1 MNLYRVVILDRNY
14 ASHIF
19 YSADEKKLLNTE
31 SNPELQCIHP
41 IEQKLFMDDIFE
53 IDKEN
58 PKKVNIVSSLVRT
71 CKQIAGVLMLE
82 HNKTFGR
89 TENKKRLLYKC
100 VPDDKH
106 LPAFLVPYEVK
117 MGFSKVQTNKFV
129 TFKYD
134 KWVDTH
140 PMGILTET
148 LGDVD
153 QLDCFYEYQLYCKSL
168 HISLSEFTKKTTDVL
183 RKKSHDEYIEQI
195 FQNSNYNIEDH
206 RDRYIFTI
214 DPEASTDLDDG
225 FHITNVTENNEQIGW
240 NITVYIANVY
250 FWLETLDL
258 WDSFSKRVSTIYLPD
273 RRRPMIPT
281 ILTDTLCSLLEK
293 QDRFALAMKF
303 FVTNDGSLDKS
314 QIEYKNVLINVK
326 KNFRYERSNLLNNI
340 HYQNIFNIS
349 KLMDKNIKDSHD
361 VVAHWMVQMNAYTGI
376 SMVDKKIGI
385 FRAVVFTDPYKDIS
399 ELEKIDADEDTCRI
413 IKTWNNTTGKYI
425 AYSETEDLAHELI
438 ELKTFKQNNYGKSI
452 SRPYIHITSP
462 IRRLV
467 DLLNQIILLNK
478 YNLITK
484 ISSNAIEF
492 LSNWMGNLNYINTT
506 MRSIRKIQT
515 DCNVLHKCIN
525 NPIYMDM
532 THKGIVFDKLIK
544 ANGMYTYMVYL
555 SNLKLLSRITC
566 PYDLDNYSYHMF
578 KMFMF
583 DDEHSFKKKIR
594 LQIESLEI
602 L

>member
-19 YSADEKKLLNTE
+19 YSADEKKLMNIE
-31 SNPELQCIHP
+31 SNHELQCINP
-41 IEQKLFMDDIFE
+41 LEQKLFMDDIFE
-53 IDKEN
+53 IDNEN

-71 CKQIAGVLMLE
+71 CKQIPGVLMLE
-82 HNKTFGR
+82 HSKTFGR

-106 LPAFLVPYEVK
+106 LPAFLVPYDIK

-148 LGDVD
+148 LGNVD
-153 QLDCFYEYQLYCKSL
+153 HLDCFYEYQLYCKSL

-183 RKKSHDEYIEQI
+183 RKKSHDEYIDQI
-195 FQNSNYNIEDH
+195 FHNSNYNIEDQ

-214 DPEASTDLDDG
+214 DPETSTDLDDG
-225 FHITNVTENNEQIGW
+225 FHITDVIENGEKIGW

-293 QDRFALAMKF
+293 QDRFALSMKF
-303 FVTNDGSLDKS
+303 FVTNDGTLDNS

-326 KNFRYERSNLLNNI
+326 KNFRYEHNNLLNNI

-349 KLMDKNIKDSHD
+349 RLMDTTIKDSHD
-361 VVAHWMVQMNAYTGI
+361 LVAHWMIQMNAYTGL

-385 FRAVVFTDPYKDIS
+385 FRSVVFTDPYTDIS
-399 ELEKIDADEDTCRI
+399 ELEKIDADEDTCRT

-425 AYSETEDLAHELI
+425 AYSETEELTHELI
-438 ELKTFKQNNYGKSI
+438 DLKTFKHKNYGKSI

-484 ISSNAIEF
+484 ISGNAIEF

-525 NPIYMDM
+525 NPVYMDI

-544 ANGMYTYMVYL
+544 ANGMFTYMVYL

-594 LQIESLEI
+594 LQIESL
-602 L
+602 

>member
-19 YSADEKKLLNTE
+19 YSADEKKMMNIE
-31 SNPELQCIHP
+31 SNHELQCINP
-41 IEQKLFMDDIFE
+41 LEQKLFMDDIFE
-53 IDKEN
+53 IGNEN

-71 CKQIAGVLMLE
+71 CKQIPGVLMLE
-82 HNKTFGR
+82 HSKTFGR

-106 LPAFLVPYEVK
+106 LPAFLVPYDIK

-148 LGDVD
+148 LGNVD
-153 QLDCFYEYQLYCKSL
+153 HLDCFYEYQLYCKSL

-183 RKKSHDEYIEQI
+183 RKKSHDEYIDQI
-195 FQNSNYNIEDH
+195 FHNSNYNIEDQ

-214 DPEASTDLDDG
+214 DPETSTDLDDG
-225 FHITNVTENNEQIGW
+225 FHITDVIENGEKIGW

-293 QDRFALAMKF
+293 QDRFALSMKF
-303 FVTNDGSLDKS
+303 FVTNDGTLDNS

-326 KNFRYERSNLLNNI
+326 KNFRYEHNNLLNNI

-349 KLMDKNIKDSHD
+349 RLMDTTIKDSHD
-361 VVAHWMVQMNAYTGI
+361 LVAHWMIQMNAYTGL

-385 FRAVVFTDPYKDIS
+385 FRSVVFTDPYTDIS
-399 ELEKIDADEDTCRI
+399 ELEKIDADEDTCRT

-425 AYSETEDLAHELI
+425 AYSETEELTHELI
-438 ELKTFKQNNYGKSI
+438 DLKTFKHKNYGKSI

-484 ISSNAIEF
+484 ISGNAIEF

-525 NPIYMDM
+525 NPVYMDI

-544 ANGMYTYMVYL
+544 ANGMFTYMVYL

-594 LQIESLEI
+594 LQIESL
-602 L
+602 

>member
-19 YSADEKKLLNTE
+19 YSADENKLMNIE
-31 SNPELQCIHP
+31 SNPEVQCINP
-41 IEQKLFMDDIFE
+41 LEQKLFMDDIFE

-71 CKQIAGVLMLE
+71 CKQIPGVLMLE

-100 VPDDKH
+100 IPDDKH
-106 LPAFLVPYEVK
+106 LPAFLVPYDIK

-129 TFKYD
+129 TFKYNN
-134 KWVDTH
+134 WVDTH

-153 QLDCFYEYQLYCKSL
+153 HLDCFYEYQLYCKSL

-183 RKKSHDEYIEQI
+183 RRKSHDEYIEQI
-195 FQNSNYNIEDH
+195 FHNSNYNIEDH

-214 DPEASTDLDDG
+214 DPETSTDLDDG
-225 FHITNVTENNEQIGW
+225 FHITDVIANGEKIGL

-273 RRRPMIPT
+273 RRLPMIPT

-293 QDRFALAMKF
+293 QDRFALSMKF
-303 FVTNDGSLDKS
+303 FVTNDGTLDKS

-326 KNFRYERSNLLNNI
+326 KNFRYEHNNLLNNA

-349 KLMDKNIKDSHD
+349 NLMDQNIKDSHD
-361 VVAHWMVQMNAYTGI
+361 VVAHWMIQMNAYTGL
-376 SMVDKKIGI
+376 SMVDKKTGI
-385 FRAVVFTDPYKDIS
+385 FRSVVFTDPYNDIS
-399 ELEKIDADEDTCRI
+399 ELDKIDADEDTCRT

-425 AYSETEDLAHELI
+425 AYSETEELTHELI
-438 ELKTFKQNNYGKSI
+438 DLKTFKHKNYGKSI

-492 LSNWMGNLNYINTT
+492 LSNWIGNLNYINTT

-525 NPIYMDM
+525 NPAYMDM
-532 THKGIVFDKLIK
+532 THKGIIFDKLIK
-544 ANGMYTYMVYL
+544 VNGMYTYMVYL

-594 LQIESLEI
+594 LQIESL
-602 L
+602 

>member
-1 MNLYRVVILDRNY
+1 MNLYRVVIIDRNY

-19 YSADEKKLLNTE
+19 YSADQKKIINIE
-31 SNPELQCIHP
+31 NNPELQYINP
-41 IEQKLFMDDIFE
+41 LEQKLFMDDIFE

-58 PKKVNIVSSLVRT
+58 PTKVQIVSSLVRT
-71 CKQIAGVLMLE
+71 CKQIPGILMLE
-82 HNKTFGR
+82 HSKTFGR

-106 LPAFLVPYEVK
+106 LPAFLVPYDIK

-134 KWVDTH
+134 NWVDTH

-153 QLDCFYEYQLYCKSL
+153 HLDCFYEYQLYCKSL

-183 RKKSHDEYIEQI
+183 RKKSHDEYIDHI
-195 FQNSNYNIEDH
+195 FHNSKYNIEDH

-214 DPEASTDLDDG
+214 DPESSTDLDDG
-225 FHITNVTENNEQIGW
+225 FHITDVIENGEKIGW

-293 QDRFALAMKF
+293 QDRFAVSMRF
-303 FVTNDGSLDKS
+303 FVTNDGIMDKS
-314 QIEYKNVLINVK
+314 KIEYKNVLINVK
-326 KNFRYERSNLLNNI
+326 KNFRYEHNNLLNNA

-349 KLMDKNIKDSHD
+349 RLMDTTIKDSHD
-361 VVAHWMVQMNAYTGI
+361 LVAHWMVQMNAYTGL

-385 FRAVVFTDPYKDIS
+385 FRSVVFTDPYKDNS
-399 ELEKIDADEDTCRI
+399 EFEKIDADEDTCRT

-425 AYSETEDLAHELI
+425 AYSETEEFTHELI
-438 ELKTFKQNNYGKSI
+438 ELKTFKQKKYGKSI

-478 YNLITK
+478 YNLITE
-484 ISSNAIEF
+484 ISGNAIQF
-492 LSNWMGNLNYINTT
+492 LSNWMGNLDYINIT

-515 DCNVLHKCIN
+515 DCDVLHKCIK
-525 NPIYMDM
+525 NPVYMDM

-566 PYDLDNYSYHMF
+566 PYDLENYSYHMF

-583 DDEHSFKKKIR
+583 DDEHYFKKKIR
-594 LQIESLEI
+594 LQIESL
-602 L
+602 

>member
-19 YSADEKKLLNTE
+19 YSADENKLMNIE
-31 SNPELQCIHP
+31 SNPEVQSINPL
-41 IEQKLFMDDIFE
+41 EQKLFMDDIFE

-71 CKQIAGVLMLE
+71 CNQIPGVLMLE

-100 VPDDKH
+100 IPDDKH
-106 LPAFLVPYEVK
+106 LPAFLVPYDIK

-129 TFKYD
+129 TFKYNN
-134 KWVDTH
+134 WVDTH
-140 PMGILTET
+140 PIGILTET
-148 LGDVD
+148 LGDVAH
-153 QLDCFYEYQLYCKSL
+153 LDCFYEYQLYCKSL

-183 RKKSHDEYIEQI
+183 RRKSHDEYIEQI
-195 FQNSNYNIEDH
+195 FQNPNYNIEDH

-214 DPEASTDLDDG
+214 DPETSTDLDDG
-225 FHITNVTENNEQIGW
+225 FHITNVIENGEKIGW

-293 QDRFALAMKF
+293 QDRFALSMKF
-303 FVTNDGSLDKS
+303 FVTNDGALDKS

-326 KNFRYERSNLLNNI
+326 KNFRYENNNLINNV
-340 HYQNIFNIS
+340 HYQNILNIS
-349 KLMDKNIKDSHD
+349 RLMDKNIKDSHD
-361 VVAHWMVQMNAYTGI
+361 LVAHWMIQMNAYTGL

-385 FRAVVFTDPYKDIS
+385 FRSVVFTDQYKDIS
-399 ELEKIDADEDTCRI
+399 ELEKIDADEDTCRT

-425 AYSETEDLAHELI
+425 AYNETEELTHELI
-438 ELKTFKQNNYGKSI
+438 ELKSFKQNNYGKSI

-484 ISSNAIEF
+484 ISSNATEF
-492 LSNWMGNLNYINTT
+492 LSNWMGNLTYINTT

-525 NPIYMDM
+525 NPGYMDI

-544 ANGMYTYMVYL
+544 VNGMYTYMVYL

-594 LQIESLEI
+594 LQIESF
-602 L
+602 

>member
-153 QLDCFYEYQLYCKSL
+153 HLDCFYEYQLYCKSL

-195 FQNSNYNIEDH
+195 FQNPNYNIEDH

-399 ELEKIDADEDTCRI
+399 ELEKIDADEDTCRT

-438 ELKTFKQNNYGKSI
+438 ELKTFKQHNYGKSI

-566 PYDLDNYSYHMF
+566 PYDLVNYSYHMF

-594 LQIESLEI
+594 LQIESL
-602 L
+602 

>member
-153 QLDCFYEYQLYCKSL
+153 HLDCFYEYQLYCKSL

-195 FQNSNYNIEDH
+195 FQNPNYNIEDH

>member
-14 ASHIF
+14 ASHTF
-19 YSADEKKLLNTE
+19 YNADANNLINIEN
-31 SNPELQCIHP
+31 NPELQYVNP
-41 IEQKLFMDDIFE
+41 LEQKLFMNDIFE

-58 PKKVNIVSSLVRT
+58 PPNVHIVSSLVRT
-71 CKQIAGVLMLE
+71 CTQIAGVLMLE

-106 LPAFLVPYEVK
+106 LPAFLVPYDIK
-117 MGFSKVQTNKFV
+117 LGFSKVQTNKFV

-134 KWVDTH
+134 KWGDTH

-168 HISLSEFTKKTTDVL
+168 HISLSDFTKKTTNVL
-183 RKKSHDEYIEQI
+183 RKKSHDEYIDQI
-195 FQNSNYNIEDH
+195 FHNSNYNIEDH
-206 RDRYIFTI
+206 RDRYVFTI
-214 DPEASTDLDDG
+214 DPENSTDLDDG
-225 FHITNVTENNEQIGW
+225 FHITDVIENDEQIGW

-250 FWLETLDL
+250 FWLETLDI

-293 QDRFALAMKF
+293 QDRFALSMKF
-303 FVTNDGSLDKS
+303 FVTTDGKMDTSK
-314 QIEYKNVLINVK
+314 IEYKNALINVN
-326 KNFRYERSNLLNNI
+326 KNFRYEHRNLLNNTN
-340 HYQNIFNIS
+340 YQNIFNIS
-349 KLMDKNIKDSHD
+349 KLMDVTVKDSHD
-361 VVAHWMVQMNAYTGI
+361 VVAHWMIQMNAYTGL

-385 FRAVVFTDPYKDIS
+385 FRSVVFTDPYKDIS
-399 ELEKIDADEDTCRI
+399 ELDGIDADEDTCRT

-425 AYSETEDLAHELI
+425 AYCDTEKLTHDLI

-462 IRRLV
+462 IRRLI

-478 YNLITK
+478 YNLISG
-484 ISSNAIEF
+484 ISDSAIQF
-492 LSNWMGNLNYINTT
+492 LSNWMGNLDYINTT

-515 DCNVLHKCIN
+515 DCDVLHKCIK
-525 NPIYMDM
+525 NPVYMNM
-532 THKGIVFDKLIK
+532 THNGIVFDKLVK
-544 ANGMYTYMVYL
+544 ANGMFTYMVYL

-566 PYDLDNYSYHMF
+566 SYDLSNYSYHMF
-578 KMFMF
+578 NMFMF

-594 LQIESLEI
+594 LQIVSL
-602 L
+602 

>member
-1 MNLYRVVILDRNY
+1 LDRNY

-349 KLMDKNIKDSHD
+349 NLMDKSIKDSHD

-399 ELEKIDADEDTCRI
+399 ELEKIDADEDTCRT

-525 NPIYMDM
+525 NPVYMDM

>member
-58 PKKVNIVSSLVRT
+58 TKKVNIVSSLVRT

-117 MGFSKVQTNKFV
+117 IGFSKVQTNKFV

-153 QLDCFYEYQLYCKSL
+153 HLDCFYEYQLYCKSL

-303 FVTNDGSLDKS
+303 FVTNDGNLDKS

-326 KNFRYERSNLLNNI
+326 KNFRYERSNLVNNI

-349 KLMDKNIKDSHD
+349 KLMDKSIKDSHD
-361 VVAHWMVQMNAYTGI
+361 VVAHWMVQMNAYTG
-376 SMVDKKIGI
+376 
-385 FRAVVFTDPYKDIS
+385 F
-399 ELEKIDADEDTCRI
+399 
-413 IKTWNNTTGKYI
+413 KY
-425 AYSETEDLAHELI
+425 
-438 ELKTFKQNNYGKSI
+438 G
-452 SRPYIHITSP
+452 
-462 IRRLV
+462 
-467 DLLNQIILLNK
+467 
-478 YNLITK
+478 
-484 ISSNAIEF
+484 
-492 LSNWMGNLNYINTT
+492 G
-506 MRSIRKIQT
+506 
-515 DCNVLHKCIN
+515 
-525 NPIYMDM
+525 
-532 THKGIVFDKLIK
+532 
-544 ANGMYTYMVYL
+544 
-555 SNLKLLSRITC
+555 
-566 PYDLDNYSYHMF
+566 
-578 KMFMF
+578 
-583 DDEHSFKKKIR
+583 
-594 LQIESLEI
+594 
-602 L
+602 